1 MFSYDLMI
9 DIRTLEAFLY
19 EGPEM
24 VEQIYERNDHFHSTR
39 MRRRSKLLDPNVS
52 NDDIIK
58 SKDIL
63 YSYYINPE
71 TNDIVYV

>member
-1 MFSYDLMI
+1 MFGYDLMI

-39 MRRRSKLLDPNVS
+39 MRRRSKLLYPNINNS
-52 NDDIIK
+52 DIINP
-58 SKDIL
+58 DNIL

-71 TNDIVYV
+71 TNDIVYD